1 MTNMN
6 ANLGLAVSVSDDL
19 VIEEFGRY
27 LLAGQ
32 APVPCGLTG
41 VAQVPAV
48 GTRDASRYTA

>member
-1 MTNMN
+1 MN
-6 ANLGLAVSVSDDL
+6 ANIGLAVSVSDDL

-32 APVPCGLTG
+32 APRPLRAPG